1 MSGALPFLQSTK
13 ENSFIFLRKDFNQNV
28 RTARL
33 AAAGGITLKNNNI
46 AKVQFRPKPDTRGAT

>member
-1 MSGALPFLQSTK
+1 MSGALPFLQSSK

-33 AAAGGITLKNNNI
+33 AAAGGITLKRNNI
-46 AKVQFRPKPDTRGAT
+46 AKVQFRP